1 LAFGRRGIDAVR
13 SIREHVCTWP
23 WFPILAVA
31 LLPAVAR
38 ADALDVGGFVLRY
51 RGDNAFPVILL
62 KCAGLLVL
70 NYAANLVVIG
80 LPAILWQRRAKG
92 TVAKDLIWLTLL
104 GQVADRIGAV
114 AALVVV
120 LCCGGVPL
128 SLEEAAIAAVIAT
141 FVVSAVAVYLLT
153 FHFAHRRWKIEK
165 RPGSYI
171 STATAILCNPAW
183 SLFLMSL

>member
-1 LAFGRRGIDAVR
+1 MKI
-13 SIREHVCTWP
+13 IREHVRTWP
-23 WFPILAVA
+23 WLLILAVA

-38 ADALDVGGFVLRY
+38 ADAFDIGGFVLRY

-62 KCAGLLVL
+62 KCAGLLAL
-70 NYAANLVVIG
+70 NYAANLIVVG
-80 LPAILWQRRAKG
+80 LPAVLWQRRGKG
-92 TVAKDLIWLTLL
+92 TVARDLIWLTLL
-104 GQVADRIGAV
+104 GQVADRVGAV

-120 LCCGGVPL
+120 FCCEGVL
-128 SLEEAAIAAVIAT
+128 RSLEEAAIAAVIAT
-141 FVVSAVAVYLLT
+141 FVASAVAVYLLT

-165 RPGSYI
+165 RPASYI